1 MLSHIITVSLIQPYG
16 CHNTI
21 NGLFS
26 SSYPFHSSKPNIEFS
41 QNTRHK
47 VCSYPILTNY
57 KNERKSWIIAYYLR
71 TLEIGPLWST
81 CELTNWKLFT
91 TVGYSIHTARRDEIR
106 WFCCVSVSGVN
117 WTLDNQNKCH
127 LQTSTRRLHTAKIF
141 PIVLPMLLYGGAGIF
156 VILNGVIVNYRTD
169 SPTTDIYDLL
179 SHDMSI
185 NLSTSSSANSVQL
198 DSIITVYDSLALAI
212 ARSPS
217 GFRSSPTPT

>member
-1 MLSHIITVSLIQPYG
+1 
-16 CHNTI
+16 
-21 NGLFS
+21 
-26 SSYPFHSSKPNIEFS
+26 
-41 QNTRHK
+41 
-47 VCSYPILTNY
+47 
-57 KNERKSWIIAYYLR
+57 
-71 TLEIGPLWST
+71 
-81 CELTNWKLFT
+81 
-91 TVGYSIHTARRDEIR
+91 
-106 WFCCVSVSGVN
+106 
-117 WTLDNQNKCH
+117 
-127 LQTSTRRLHTAKIF
+127 
-141 PIVLPMLLYGGAGIF
+141 MLLYGGAGIF